1 MNLQNQS
8 KNPQLF
14 RNVSQSEKSM
24 GMLIWILNIVTG
36 FIGPLVIWL
45 LKKDESDFIDKQGK
59 NYINY
64 AISYTIYILFSLLL
78 TIIIIG
84 YIPLFIFCVASFVY
98 TIIGIV
104 TVNKGEDFVVPL
116 TIEVFK

>member
-8 KNPQLF
+8 RNPHAFQ
-14 RNVSQSEKSM
+14 NVTQNEKSM
-24 GMLIWILNIVTG
+24 AMLLWILNILSG
-36 FIGPLVIWL
+36 FVGPLIIWL
-45 LKKDESDFIDKQGK
+45 MKKDESAFINQQGK
-59 NYINY
+59 NYLNF
-64 AISYTIYILFSLLL
+64 AISYSSYFIISLIL

-84 YIPLFIFCVASFVY
+84 YIPLFVLSIAAFIY

-116 TIEVFK
+116 TIEIIK